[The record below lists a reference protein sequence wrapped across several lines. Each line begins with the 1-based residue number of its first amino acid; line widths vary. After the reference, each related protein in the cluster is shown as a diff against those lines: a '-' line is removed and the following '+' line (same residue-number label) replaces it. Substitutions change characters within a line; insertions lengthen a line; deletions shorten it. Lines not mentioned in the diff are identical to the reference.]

1 MIKQGIMQPSSE
13 TVKSAVGSLDSRE
26 IYAGPEFKHWVE
38 EEDLIAPERFLLERF
53 LHSDQS
59 TLEAGTGGGRILRA
73 LAHRGFKELSGFDN
87 VPELI
92 DQARLKECSR
102 PIAFSVQDARK
113 LTYHDGSFGQLI
125 YLQQVLCFITEAEGR
140 RDAVAEAYRI
150 LKPDGLA
157 VFSFLCY
164 ESRLESAFY
173 RAIIGYLSVLRTLSR
188 QRRSAQY
195 MPWLWIG
202 SRFNVSAILD
212 RPPHVYWYRFQ
223 DAVNLLLHHR
233 FKIVGIGTEPKRTNR
248 NFVSLGTSS
257 RKVQKP
263 ECSTLFARNKRLK
276 AGRNA
281 ALAKG

>member
-1 MIKQGIMQPSSE
+1 M
-13 TVKSAVGSLDSRE
+13 KSAVGSLDSRE

-38 EEDLIAPERFLLERF
+38 EEELIAPEQFLLERY
-53 LHSDQS
+53 LRSDQS

-73 LAHRGFKELSGFDN
+73 LARRGFKELSGFDN

-92 DQARLKECSR
+92 YQARLKECSQ
-102 PIAFSVQDARK
+102 PMAFSVQDARE
-113 LTYHDGSFGQLI
+113 LTYSDSSFDQLI
-125 YLQQVLCFITEAEGR
+125 YLQQVLCFITDAEGR

-173 RAIIGYLSVLRTLSR
+173 RALIGYLRCLRTLSR

-202 SRFNVSAILD
+202 NRVNISAILD

-223 DAVNLLLHHR
+223 DAVNLLLHQH
-233 FKIVGIGTEPKRTNR
+233 FKIVGIGTRTETDQRKLCKLGEEFKRSPKTGMLYI
-248 NFVSLGTSS
+248 VC
-257 RKVQKP
+257 QK
-263 ECSTLFARNKRLK
+263 
-276 AGRNA
+276 
-281 ALAKG
+281 

>member
-1 MIKQGIMQPSSE
+1 MQPPSE
-13 TVKSAVGSLDSRE
+13 TLKSAVGSLDSRE

-38 EEDLIAPERFLLERF
+38 EEDLIAPERFLLEGF
-53 LHSDQS
+53 LHSGQS

-113 LTYHDGSFGQLI
+113 LTYPDSAFDQLI

-150 LKPDGLA
+150 LKPDGFA

-173 RAIIGYLSVLRTLSR
+173 RAVIGYLRVLRTASR

-202 SRFNVSAILD
+202 NRLNASAILD

-233 FKIVGIGTEPKRTNR
+233 FKIVGIGTRTETDQRKLCELGEEFERTPKSGMLYI
-248 NFVSLGTSS
+248 VC
-257 RKVQKP
+257 QK
-263 ECSTLFARNKRLK
+263 
-276 AGRNA
+276 
-281 ALAKG
+281 